1 MWEAARRV
9 HEMNTEW
16 SKMRQEART
25 ACGGIL
31 EANPGKGKE
40 MNGAM
45 EVDGEVDAGQKKK
58 DAELPMGVYEPHTGL
73 VHCTFEFVSFG
84 VTDR

>member
-1 MWEAARRV
+1 
-9 HEMNTEW
+9 MNTEW

-31 EANPGKGKE
+31 EANSSSGKGKE
-40 MNGAM
+40 MHGAM
-45 EVDGEVDAGQKKK
+45 DVDGEVNAGQKKK
-58 DAELPMGVYEPHTGL
+58 TDVGELPMGVYEPHTGL
-73 VHCTFEFVSFG
+73 VHCAFEFISFG